1 MHWQSAPYVLPLIAT
16 ALIAAALAVYSWR
29 KRPAPGAT
37 PFFIMMLAV
46 AEWTFGY
53 ALELSSAEPES
64 IVFWAKV
71 EYLGIVIGPVA
82 ALVLALEYTGH
93 ENWLTLRGRV
103 LLLVVP
109 IITVAL
115 VWTNELH
122 GLIWSKVQIDRST
135 SIALLD
141 VEYGVWFI
149 MHTAYS
155 YLVMIF
161 GILLVVLAFIR
172 SPRPYRGQAAVLVLS
187 GIAPLSGNAVYL
199 LKLNPFPHLDMTP
212 FAFTVAG
219 VLWAWGLF
227 HFQLLDIV
235 PVARDAVIESMSDA
249 VLVLDAHNRIV
260 DMNPAAAQ
268 MLGRPASDVIGQSA
282 LTILANRRDLIELY
296 RDTTEAQAE
305 ITSIYDPNRFFDL
318 RISPLYD
325 RHKRLTGRLIVLR
338 DISDRKQIEAA
349 LYQAKEQAE
358 IASKSKSTFL
368 ANMSHEL
375 RTPLTSIIG
384 YSDLLKLL
392 AEARGYD
399 EIISDLDRIGAA
411 GGHLLALI
419 SDILDLS
426 KIEAGKLDMFL
437 EKFNLPAVVGY
448 VASTVRPIVDQNC
461 NTLTVDCPEEIGTMY
476 ADLTRVRQVLFNLL
490 SNAAKFTKDGAIT
503 LRVRAEEATIDDR
516 PLTTDHRP
524 SDAAARLNRVERQG
538 RSPVVVFEITDTG
551 IGLSPEQIEGLFKEF
566 MQADPSTT
574 RKYGGTGLGLA
585 LSRRFCEMMGGSIAV
600 TSQLGQGSTFTVRLP
615 AVVAEP
621 PDALDA
627 AEADPHAIEAEV
639 SG

>member
-1 MHWQSAPYVLPLIAT
+1 MYWQSTPYVLPLLAT
-16 ALIAAALAVYSWR
+16 ALIATFLAIYSWR

-46 AEWTFGY
+46 AEWTFCY
-53 ALELSSAEPES
+53 ALELSSADFAS

-93 ENWLTLRGRV
+93 ESWLTLRGRV

-109 IITVAL
+109 IITVVL

-122 GLIWSKVQIDRST
+122 GLIWSAVRIDRST
-135 SIALLD
+135 AVALLD
-141 VEYGVWFI
+141 VEYGVWFV

-161 GILLVVLAFIR
+161 GILMVILALIR

-199 LKLNPFPHLDMTP
+199 LKLNPFPYLDLTP

-219 VLWAWGLF
+219 LLWAWGLF
-227 HFQLLDIV
+227 HFQLLDII

-249 VLVLDAHNRIV
+249 VLMLDAQNRIV
-260 DMNPAAAQ
+260 DINPAAARV
-268 MLGRPASDVIGQSA
+268 LKRSVAEVIGQSA
-282 LTILANRRDLIELY
+282 FTILADLHDLIERY
-296 RDTTEAQAE
+296 HDTLEVQAE
-305 ITSIYDPNRFFDL
+305 ITSIDDPQRFFDL

-325 RHKRLTGRLIVLR
+325 RHARLTGRLIVLR

-349 LYQAKEQAE
+349 LYLAKEQAE
-358 IASKSKSTFL
+358 IASQSKSTFL

-384 YSDLLKLL
+384 YSDLIKVMV
-392 AEARGYD
+392 ESRGYD
-399 EIISDLDRIGAA
+399 EIVPDLNRISAA

-426 KIEAGKLDMFL
+426 KIEAGKLDMYL
-437 EKFNLPAVVGY
+437 EKFNLPALVGY
-448 VASTVRPIVDQNC
+448 VASTVQPMVEQNH
-461 NTLTVDCPEEIGTMY
+461 NTLTVDCPEEIGAMY

-490 SNAAKFTKDGAIT
+490 SNAAKFTKEGLIT
-503 LRVRAEEATIDDR
+503 LRVSSEVHVLSAEVPGSSAIAQN
-516 PLTTDHRP
+516 
-524 SDAAARLNRVERQG
+524 DALERSQG
-538 RSPVVVFEITDTG
+538 SELRTQNWIIFEIADSG
-551 IGLSPEQIEGLFKEF
+551 IGLTPEQIQGLFKEF

-585 LSRRFCEMMGGSIAV
+585 LSRRFCQMMGGDIAV
-600 TSQLGQGSTFTVRLP
+600 TSQLGHGATFTVRLP
-615 AVVAEP
+615 AAVAEP
-621 PDALDA
+621 PEA
-627 AEADPHAIEAEV
+627 A
-639 SG
+639 